1 MSKPL
6 HTGLETSL
14 GQHSQSGCKDVNQDF
29 HGAFTPKEPALSS
42 KGIAVAIADGISSS
56 DVSQIASETAIKSF
70 LSDYYCTSDAWS
82 VKTSAQRVLLSINS
96 WLYAQGQR
104 GQHRF
109 NKDKG
114 YVCTFSGLIIKS
126 TTAHLFHVGDAR
138 IYHFSAGNLECL
150 TQEHRVWASS
160 ETSYLSR
167 ALGIQ
172 QQLEIDYQT
181 VPLQQG
187 DLFLL
192 VTDGIYEHVSD
203 KELIGL
209 IKQSN
214 DLDLIAKTITDT
226 ALANG
231 SQDNLT
237 AQLVK
242 VDQLPTKQADEIYNG
257 LTTLP
262 FLPALNPRMTI
273 DGYEIIRDI
282 YRSSRSHVVLARD
295 IDTNQQVALKTPSVE
310 LRGDAAYLER
320 FLMEEW
326 IANRLDSANVLK
338 APPQT
343 RKRNYLYCVTEFVEG
358 QTLAQWMIDN
368 PTPSLESVR
377 NIVEQVAAGLQ
388 CFHRQEMLHQD
399 LRPNN
404 IMIDQSGTVKLIDFG
419 STYVAGI
426 AEVDSPL
433 SEHAMLGT
441 ASFSAPE
448 YFLGEFGTRRSD
460 LYSLA
465 VITYQMLSGRLPY
478 GPEVA
483 KARTKLAQR
492 NLSYDSVLNKKLE
505 IPAWLDGTL
514 RKATHPDPNKR
525 YGELSEFIYDLRHP
539 NNEFMGQ
546 NKLPLME
553 RNPLLFWKGLSLL
566 LFVMV
571 VFLYVKTSL

>member
-1 MSKPL
+1 MSSSL
-6 HTGLETSL
+6 LISL
-14 GQHSQSGCKDVNQDF
+14 GQHSQAGRKDINQDF

-42 KGIAVAIADGISSS
+42 KGIAVALADGISSS

-70 LSDYYCTSDAWS
+70 LTDYYCTSDAWS

-96 WLYAQGQR
+96 WLYAQSQR
-104 GQHRF
+104 GEHRL

-114 YVCTFSGLIIKS
+114 YVCTFSGLVIKS
-126 TTAHLFHVGDAR
+126 TTAHIFHIGDAR
-138 IYHFSAGNLECL
+138 IYHLSAGNLECL
-150 TQEHRVWASS
+150 TREHRVWASRDS
-160 ETSYLSR
+160 KDSSYLSR
-167 ALGIQ
+167 ALGIK
-172 QQLEIDYQT
+172 QQLEIDYQA
-181 VPLQQG
+181 VPLQQ
-187 DLFLL
+187 DDIFLL
-192 VTDGIYEHVSD
+192 ITDGIFEHVND
-203 KELIGL
+203 QELVTL
-209 IKQSN
+209 IEQHS
-214 DLDLIAKTITDT
+214 DLDQAAEAITNK

-242 VDQLPTKQADEIYNG
+242 VDQLPKKQADEIYND

-262 FLPALNPRMTI
+262 FLPELKPRMTI

-282 YRSSRSHVVLARD
+282 YRSSRSHVVLAKD
-295 IDTNQQVALKTPSVE
+295 ADTGEQVALKVPSVE
-310 LRGDAAYLER
+310 LRTDAAYLER

-326 IANRLDSANVLK
+326 IANRLDSVNILK

-358 QTLAQWMIDN
+358 QTLAQRMIDE
-368 PTPSLESVR
+368 PKPDLETVR
-377 NIVEQVAAGLQ
+377 NIIEQIAAGLQ

-419 STYVAGI
+419 SAYVAGI

-441 ASFSAPE
+441 ASFTAPE

-460 LYSLA
+460 LYSLGVVA
-465 VITYQMLSGRLPY
+465 YQMLSGRLPY

-483 KARTKLAQR
+483 KARTKLAQK
-492 NLSYDSVLNKKLE
+492 NLSYHSVLDNKRE
-505 IPAWLDGTL
+505 IPAWLDSTL
-514 RKATHPDPNKR
+514 RKATHPDPTKR
-525 YGELSEFIYDLRHP
+525 YSELSEFVYDLRHP
-539 NNEFMGQ
+539 NSAFMNQ
-546 NKLPLME
+546 SKQPLME

-566 LFVMV
+566 LFVV
-571 VFLYVKTSL
+571 IVLLCLDRQ

>member
-1 MSKPL
+1 MTHSL
-6 HTGLETSL
+6 HTGLKVSL
-14 GQHSQSGCKDVNQDF
+14 GQHSQAGCKDVNQDF

-160 ETSYLSR
+160 DISYLSR
-167 ALGIQ
+167 ALGIK

-181 VPLQQG
+181 VPLQQD

-209 IKQSN
+209 IKQSSN
-214 DLDLIAKTITDT
+214 LDQVAKAITDT

-242 VDQLPTKQADEIYNG
+242 VDQLPTKQVDEIYND

-295 IDTNQQVALKTPSVE
+295 IDTNQQVALKTPSAE

-326 IANRLDSANVLK
+326 IANRLDSAHILK

-368 PTPSLESVR
+368 PTPDLESVR

-483 KARTKLAQR
+483 KARTRLAQK
-492 NLSYDSVLNKKLE
+492 NLNYDSVLNKKLE

-525 YGELSEFIYDLRHP
+525 YGELSEFVYDLRHP
-539 NNEFMGQ
+539 NNEFMGHD
-546 NKLPLME
+546 KLPLME

-571 VFLYVKTSL
+571 IFLYLSAQ

>member
-1 MSKPL
+1 MTHSL
-6 HTGLETSL
+6 HTGLKVSL
-14 GQHSQSGCKDVNQDF
+14 GQHSQAGCKDVNQDF

-167 ALGIQ
+167 ALGIK

-181 VPLQQG
+181 VPLQQD

-209 IKQSN
+209 IKQSSN
-214 DLDLIAKTITDT
+214 LDQVAKAITDT

-242 VDQLPTKQADEIYNG
+242 VDQLPTKQVDEIYND

-295 IDTNQQVALKTPSVE
+295 IDTNQQVALKTPSAE

-326 IANRLDSANVLK
+326 IANRLDSAHILK

-368 PTPSLESVR
+368 PTPDLESVR

-465 VITYQMLSGRLPY
+465 VDR
-478 GPEVA
+478 
-483 KARTKLAQR
+483 K
-492 NLSYDSVLNKKLE
+492 SV
-505 IPAWLDGTL
+505 
-514 RKATHPDPNKR
+514 
-525 YGELSEFIYDLRHP
+525 
-539 NNEFMGQ
+539 
-546 NKLPLME
+546 
-553 RNPLLFWKGLSLL
+553 
-566 LFVMV
+566 V
-571 VFLYVKTSL
+571 